1 VQTYSDR
8 RVLTKHCVGLS
19 TVCWELYGGH
29 SGGDGKYRASLVQSA
44 GLNNKSVQS
53 YLRVCVVKLGVLW
66 ELLYAHGN
74 V

>member
-1 VQTYSDR
+1 MQTYSDR
-8 RVLTKHCVGLS
+8 RVLTKHCVDWADSVLGI
-19 TVCWELYGGH
+19 CGGH

-53 YLRVCVVKLGVLW
+53 YLRVCGEVGVLW